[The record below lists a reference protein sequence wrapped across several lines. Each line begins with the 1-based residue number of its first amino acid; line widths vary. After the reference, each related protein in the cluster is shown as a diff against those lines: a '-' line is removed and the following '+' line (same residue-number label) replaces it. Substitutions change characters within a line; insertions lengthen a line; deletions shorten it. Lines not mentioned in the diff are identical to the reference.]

1 MLGFATLALS
11 AFLVVLLNPSIAG
24 VGSYALGSSLEP
36 ALDGIRAMLRRL
48 GGGAPFGIVALIG
61 LVASFHTILYAQ
73 GRQVYSLSRAG
84 YFPSGLSETHA
95 RYKTPHIA
103 MIAGSLLGLGVMLV
117 IWFVNGGGGPG
128 ETQLGDDII
137 GSVLL
142 NMAVFGA
149 MLSYIAQALSF
160 IILRR
165 KLPNIERPF
174 QQPGRHS
181 RRGGDHRHRAGD
193 AVLPAAGPELLQGR
207 DLGDRLVRGRYRL
220 FRAGRAPQAHPVAR
234 GRVRAR
240 ARQEGL
246 TLQPIGSRGHPRLP
260 QNKQHRCRSSVMASP
275 AYSLDQLKADVKAG
289 TIDTVLVAFPD
300 MQGRLIGKRFQA
312 EFFLEGAIDE
322 THGCNYLLADDID
335 MEPVPGYD
343 AASWE
348 KGYGD
353 FVMKPDPATLMKCTW
368 LEGTAL
374 ILADLVDHHH
384 HEPIPHSPRAVLK
397 RQLKR
402 LEALRAYRRI
412 SPRSWSSTCSTRT
425 SAPSTRRD
433 TGTSRRRATTSRTT
447 TSSRPPRKRGDARV
461 AASNCTASGIP
472 VENSKGEWGPGQ
484 EEINVRYAEALTMA
498 DRHVVIKNA
507 TKEIAYLQ
515 GKAVTFM
522 SKWDFGL
529 AGSSSHI
536 HMSLAK
542 GGKNQFVD
550 AADPLGMSEL
560 MKQFLAGQLT
570 YAGDITYFLAPYINS
585 YKRFQAGTFAPTKAV
600 WSIDNRTSGF
610 RLCGENTKGIRV
622 ECRIGG
628 ADLNPYLAFAA
639 LIAAG
644 LKGIEDKLVLEP
656 VFEGDA
662 YAGTKLREVH
672 KTLRDATV
680 ALRNSKMLI
689 EALGQDVIDH
699 YVHTAEWEQFE
710 YDRRVTDWELK
721 RGFERS

>member
-1 MLGFATLALS
+1 MT
-11 AFLVVLLNPSIAG
+11 
-24 VGSYALGSSLEP
+24 
-36 ALDGIRAMLRRL
+36 
-48 GGGAPFGIVALIG
+48 
-61 LVASFHTILYAQ
+61 
-73 GRQVYSLSRAG
+73 
-84 YFPSGLSETHA
+84 
-95 RYKTPHIA
+95 
-103 MIAGSLLGLGVMLV
+103 
-117 IWFVNGGGGPG
+117 
-128 ETQLGDDII
+128 
-137 GSVLL
+137 
-142 NMAVFGA
+142 
-149 MLSYIAQALSF
+149 
-160 IILRR
+160 
-165 KLPNIERPF
+165 
-174 QQPGRHS
+174 
-181 RRGGDHRHRAGD
+181 
-193 AVLPAAGPELLQGR
+193 
-207 DLGDRLVRGRYRL
+207 
-220 FRAGRAPQAHPVAR
+220 
-234 GRVRAR
+234 
-240 ARQEGL
+240 
-246 TLQPIGSRGHPRLP
+246 
-260 QNKQHRCRSSVMASP
+260 
-275 AYSLDQLKADVKAG
+275 AYSLDQLKADVAAG

-335 MEPVPGYD
+335 MEPVPGYA
-343 AASWE
+343 AASWD

-353 FVMKPDPATLMKCTW
+353 FVMQPDLATLMKCTW

-374 ILADLVDHHH
+374 VIADLVDHHH
-384 HEPIPHSPRAVLK
+384 REPIPHSPRAVLK
-397 RQLKR
+397 SQLKR
-402 LEALRAYRRI
+402 LEAMGLTANFASELEFYLFDDDFRTIHEKGHRNLKASGYYSEDYNIFQTTKEEPMMRALR
-412 SPRSWSSTCSTRT
+412 
-425 SAPSTRRD
+425 
-433 TGTSRRRATTSRTT
+433 
-447 TSSRPPRKRGDARV
+447 KQL
-461 AASNCTASGIP
+461 TASGIP

-536 HMSLAK
+536 HMSLARD
-542 GGKNQFVD
+542 GKNQFVD
-550 AADPLGMSEL
+550 ASDPLGMSDL
-560 MKQFLAGQLT
+560 MKQFMAGQLT

-600 WSIDNRTSGF
+600 WSPDNRTAGF
-610 RLCGENTKGIRV
+610 RLCGENTRGIRV

-644 LKGIEDKLVLEP
+644 LKGIEDKLTLEP
-656 VFEGDA
+656 VFQGDA
-662 YAGTKLREVH
+662 YSGAKLREVH

-680 ALRNSKMLI
+680 ALRNSKMLV